1 MVKIGDFSRIGQ
13 VSVKALRYYDV
24 VGLLKPSQVDPATGY
39 RFYSFDML
47 PRLNRILALKELGLS
62 LEQIKHLLEDDISA
76 EQLRGMLRLKQVE
89 IQENMAREKEKL
101 ARVEARLEM
110 IEKEH
115 KMPDYEV
122 IIKKADP
129 ISVASVR
136 DTIPSYPEQ
145 GPLWDELESFLA
157 YHQIKPEGPCFTI
170 YYSDQPDVDAQ
181 VCEPVST
188 PVVEDQRVKQEVLD
202 GVSAMATVVHNGP
215 FITIGEAY
223 QALIKW
229 IDANGYCINGAAREI
244 YLHPANNGS
253 QTDPATVTEIQFPVE
268 KI

>member
-13 VSVKALRYYDV
+13 VSIKTLRYYDA
-24 VGLLKPSQVDPATGY
+24 VGLLKPSQVDPSTGY

-62 LEQIKHLLEDDISA
+62 LEQIKQLLEDDLSA

-89 IQENMAREKEKL
+89 IQENLSREKEKL

-115 KMPDYEV
+115 NMPNYDV
-122 IIKKADP
+122 IIKKVDP

-145 GPLWDELESFLA
+145 GPLWDELELFLA
-157 YHQIKPEGPCFTI
+157 YHQIEPEGPCFSI
-170 YYSDQPDVDAQ
+170 YYSDEPDVDTQ
-181 VCEPVST
+181 VCEPVSN
-188 PVVEDQRVKQEVLD
+188 PFMEDQRVKQEVLD
-202 GVSAMATVVHNGP
+202 GVNMMATVVHNGP

-229 IDANGYCINGAAREI
+229 IDANGFRIDGPAREI
-244 YLHPANNGS
+244 YLHPAVNGS